1 MEIPKKLKDDIW
13 DYCRANDI
21 TDIEG
26 FTIKMIK
33 DGFTVEKYGYKPNIP
48 IKPKET
54 IPTQNEPTK
63 FEIPE
68 PEVIDTNEVAVEA
81 LAQDLKKV
89 ENKPEKDIY
98 GETPRGS
105 FGSNLLD

>member
-1 MEIPKKLKDDIW
+1 MEIPKQLKDDIW

-26 FTIKMIK
+26 FTIKMVK

-48 IKPKET
+48 VQPKKEVPTPTET
-54 IPTQNEPTK
+54 PKTEVSEPLPLDPV
-63 FEIPE
+63 E
-68 PEVIDTNEVAVEA
+68 EVVKE
-81 LAQDLKKV
+81 LKKV
-89 ENKPEKDIY
+89 EDKPAPKKDIY